1 MPPIRRNSVRN
12 GVSGRQGSLDERQ
25 IPSSFSNEFV
35 SKSNS
40 TIVHRRANCDLDLK
54 FEIELADSVENL

>member
-1 MPPIRRNSVRN
+1 MPPIRRNSARN
-12 GVSGRQGSLDERQ
+12 GVSGRHGSLDEHQ

-40 TIVHRRANCDLDLK
+40 TIVHRRVYLHLDLK